1 VSDGRLTHFSIGV
14 LGLLTICTYGVWY
27 YSFGVLLDPI
37 RLDTGWRES
46 TLAASFSA
54 GTVLI
59 GVSALF
65 GGRLLDRVG
74 HRPVF
79 LLGAAIGGLS
89 LLLASTATSVAVFFV
104 GSAVALGGFGTLGF
118 YHVTM
123 ATAVRLNP
131 SDSSRAIAVLTI
143 WGALASVIFL
153 PFSNWLVNELGWRS
167 TVRVLAAIGSG
178 AFVAAAFLIPKVER
192 VASNTPRPSVLSNIA
207 DTVRSPAAR
216 LFTIAI
222 ACGGVAMATL
232 LVYQVPV
239 MVAVGLS
246 STTAA
251 TMAGVR
257 GFCQL
262 GGRLP
267 LAPIVQRLGR
277 DGALVLAFTAML
289 IGGGLLAVSGTVP
302 VALLFAV
309 IAGFGIGAFSPLQ
322 GMKAE
327 ELFDREVIGA
337 MMGTYGAI
345 LLLAGSTG
353 PVAAGIIAEQ
363 TGERRWAALIV
374 VVAATGAL
382 ISTIGL
388 SRLPRSEQPA

>member
-1 VSDGRLTHFSIGV
+1 MSAGRIDHFSVGV
-14 LGLLTICTYGVWY
+14 LGLLTICSYGVWY
-27 YSFGVLLDPI
+27 YSFGVLLEPI
-37 RLDTGWRES
+37 RVDTGWGES

-59 GVSALF
+59 GLSALF
-65 GGRLLDRVG
+65 GGRLLDRAG

-79 LLGAAIGGLS
+79 LMGALIGGAG
-89 LLLASTATSVAVFFV
+89 LLIASFATNVSVFFV
-104 GSAVALGGFGTLGF
+104 SSATALGGFGALGF

-123 ATAVRLNP
+123 ATAVRFNP
-131 SDSSRAIAVLTI
+131 ADSSRAIAVLTI
-143 WGALASVIFL
+143 WGALASVVFL
-153 PFSNWLVNELGWRS
+153 PLSDALVEALGWRS
-167 TVRVLAAIGSG
+167 TVRVLAAIGIG
-178 AFVAAAFLIPKVER
+178 AFVAAAALLPGNNREPT
-192 VASNTPRPSVLSNIA
+192 NGPRPSVADVLIA
-207 DTVRSPAAR
+207 TVSSPAAR
-216 LFTIAI
+216 WFTIAV

-239 MVAVGLS
+239 MVAAGLS

-277 DGALVLAFTAML
+277 DRSLVLAFAALMA
-289 IGGGLLAVSGTVP
+289 GGALLAVSGTIS
-302 VALLFAV
+302 VALLFSV
-309 IAGFGIGAFSPLQ
+309 VAGFGIGAFSPLQ

-327 ELFDREVIGA
+327 ELFDRDVLGA

-345 LLLAGSTG
+345 LLLAGSVG
-353 PVAAGIIAEQ
+353 PVTAGIIAEQ
-363 TGERRWAALIV
+363 TGERRWASLIV

-382 ISTIGL
+382 VSTIRL
-388 SRLPRSEQPA
+388 SRLP